1 MKSIDE
7 FFGKPASKISKPLKQ
22 KFNIY
27 SKYENRMSPKDYETL
42 GKMLFN
48 RELKGSPQSLAQG
61 LSPDS
66 IGDVKSRY
74 GEKFS
79 IKANS
84 KPEKESFTT
93 KIDNWSRLPDF
104 PQSQGQHHRFYVNLN
119 EERVIT
125 NYRNEGREPTW
136 FIEERKRQGIQTLRA
151 KVFKGLTRTNED
163 FEKTKDINSWNLKSQ
178 RDVYGPARQIEKPD
192 WIDKVKLDTGKDIK
206 VPYFSQKSI
215 AKRNMEILK
224 NNKK

>member
-1 MKSIDE
+1 MKSIEE

-27 SKYENRMSPKDYETL
+27 SKYENRMSPKDFETL
-42 GKMLFN
+42 GKKLFN

-66 IGDVKSRY
+66 VGNVKSRY

-79 IKANS
+79 IKASS
-84 KPEKESFTT
+84 KPEKESLTT
-93 KIDNWSRLPDF
+93 KIDNWLRLPDF

-119 EERVIT
+119 EKRVIT
-125 NYRNEGREPTW
+125 NYRNEGRKPTW
-136 FIEERKRQGIQTLRA
+136 FIEERKSQGIQTLRA

-178 RDVYGPARQIEKPD
+178 RDVYGSARQIEKPD

>member
-1 MKSIDE
+1 MKSISE

-27 SKYENRMSPKDYETL
+27 SKYENRMSPEYYETL
-42 GKMLFN
+42 GKKLYN

-66 IGDVKSRY
+66 IGNVKSRY

-84 KPEKESFTT
+84 KPEIESYTT
-93 KIDNWSRLPDF
+93 RISNWRRLPDF
-104 PQSQGQHHRFYVNLN
+104 PQSQGQHHRYYVNST
-119 EERVIT
+119 EKKYIV
-125 NYRNEGREPTW
+125 NYRNEGRKPTW
-136 FIEERKRQGIQTLRA
+136 FLGKMEKQGIETLRG
-151 KVFKGLTRTNED
+151 KVFRGLTRINED
-163 FEKTKDINSWNLKSQ
+163 FEKTKDINSWHLKSQ
-178 RDVYGPARQIEKPD
+178 RDVYGAARQIEKPN

-206 VPYFSQKSI
+206 MPYFSQKSL